1 MECPPLH
8 GERVV
13 KRDGEDP
20 FKHPVV
26 KQWHEILLNEWKS
39 NKQYA
44 VLLPCTSVKPYHLS
58 PTHKIAYSIMRGYEE
73 LVQFYSVSEPMLLVP
88 KEYEDCYPFNS
99 YDYPPSLMTKEEK
112 EEFVELLSKALL
124 RISTMHRAIVGVLP
138 KHHYEITKRASVLAN
153 VKIELYPY
161 GRLAF
166 KTISEVLNSL
176 KERINSQSF
185 KRYQG
190 DNTITKNNLY
200 S

>member
-1 MECPPLH
+1 MKCPPLS

-26 KQWHEILLNEWKS
+26 KKWHEILLNDWKS
-39 NKQYA
+39 YKDFV

-58 PTHKIAYSIMRGYEE
+58 PTHKIAYSIMKGYEDI
-73 LVQFYSVSEPMLLVP
+73 VQFYSVSEPMLLVP
-88 KEYEDCYPFNS
+88 REYEDCYPFNS
-99 YDYPPSLMTKEEK
+99 YDYPPSLMTSEEK

-124 RISTMHRAIVGVLP
+124 KISTMHKVIVGVLP
-138 KHHYEITKRASVLAN
+138 KHHFAITKRALELAN

-166 KTISEVLNSL
+166 KSISQVLNNV
-176 KERINSQSF
+176 KERINKPKTS
-185 KRYQG
+185 
-190 DNTITKNNLY
+190 
-200 S
+200 